1 MPILLRYSTPP
12 HWTQIHTAKA
22 PGKNLG
28 NLTVYG
34 GYHGPNTL
42 ITQIHTQK
50 ETGWF
55 HQYFFEQPIDEFQTR
70 IYFVNMRNW
79 LMDEA
84 MDETIMERNLVIAH
98 QDIHV
103 MNNLR
108 PFVTPAS
115 MTKEILLP
123 ADAIIGKYRSTLK
136 EFDKKWDL
144 SIDVRTLKNQ
154 EHQYCLCDS
163 LAQLDEQK
171 KTGFWTQYRC
181 WHQD

>member
-1 MPILLRYSTPP
+1 M
-12 HWTQIHTAKA
+12 
-22 PGKNLG
+22 

-34 GYHGPNTL
+34 GYYGPNTL
-42 ITQIHTQK
+42 ITQIHTQE

-84 MDETIMERNLVIAH
+84 MDAMIMERNLVIAH
-98 QDIHV
+98 QDIDV
-103 MNNLR
+103 MKNLR
-108 PFVTPAS
+108 PFVTPDS

-136 EFDKKWDL
+136 EFDEMGFR
-144 SIDVRTLKNQ
+144 IDVRKLKDQ
-154 EHQYCLCDS
+154 EHNTAYAIPCP
-163 LAQLDEQK
+163 ARRTEKNWVLDPIPLI
-171 KTGFWTQYRC
+171 TSG
-181 WHQD
+181 